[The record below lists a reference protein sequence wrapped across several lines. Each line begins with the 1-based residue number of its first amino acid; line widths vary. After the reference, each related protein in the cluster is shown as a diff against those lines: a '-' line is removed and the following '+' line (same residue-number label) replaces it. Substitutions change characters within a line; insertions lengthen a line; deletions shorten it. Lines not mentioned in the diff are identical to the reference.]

1 MRVAA
6 APAQARRRPEYVPLG
21 HAHLCSSS
29 PNRAA
34 NFSRS
39 LPVPAAA
46 KSDQAGWG
54 LTALSD
60 GRSTVR
66 SYRCWCSQPA
76 HGLLVTATPGSRD
89 AGGGGHIRAAQ
100 VGDASAMEYR
110 SDP

>member
-1 MRVAA
+1 MLLVAESGCQLLPIA
-6 APAQARRRPEYVPLG
+6 AG
-21 HAHLCSSS
+21 T
-29 PNRAA
+29 
-34 NFSRS
+34 SRG
-39 LPVPAAA
+39 

-60 GRSTVR
+60 GWSTVR

-100 VGDASAMEYR
+100 VGDASAMEYF